1 MGPQHRRQ
9 SIVQVALWFVDVAKG
24 TLGDDVGAELEI
36 EQSALE
42 VDEFRPQ
49 RLVARCE
56 GVAGAKGRH
65 AVEEDVDGD
74 LEAALGAEEE
84 VLGGEEGE
92 RLDEM
97 DGGDEE
103 EEGEREPDA
112 RGGRLDGEVV
122 GGGAEGAIP
131 RDGFGE
137 EDGAEED
144 EEREDAETWLA
155 LGRVWCFVIHDQLR
169 SESFIRCGLG
179 GGENVRVPRDYHG
192 GQCGLGVSETHVVE
206 ERWQRPWR
214 GTKRLYMFRHV
225 CVYIPVENHG

>member
-24 TLGDDVGAELEI
+24 TLGEDVGAELEI

-56 GVAGAKGRH
+56 GVAGAKGRD

-103 EEGEREPDA
+103 EEGEGEPDA

-131 RDGFGE
+131 RDGLGE

-144 EEREDAETWLA
+144 EEREDAETRLA
-155 LGRVWCFVIHDQLR
+155 LGRVWCFVIHDPAAERVFYPLR
-169 SESFIRCGLG
+169 L
-179 GGENVRVPRDYHG
+179 
-192 GQCGLGVSETHVVE
+192 
-206 ERWQRPWR
+206 ERW
-214 GTKRLYMFRHV
+214 
-225 CVYIPVENHG
+225 